1 MTSDESQ
8 TMNGNTHSLVASL
21 IWSAIGL
28 GLFVYG
34 KRQQAMAPLFGGLLL
49 IGISYFIGSA
59 LHMSLAG
66 ASVLAVI
73 CWLHKKEL

>member
-1 MTSDESQ
+1 
-8 TMNGNTHSLVASL
+8 MNGNAHSLVASL
-21 IWSAIGL
+21 LWGAVGL

-59 LHMSLAG
+59 LYMSLAG
-66 ASVLAVI
+66 GALLAVI
-73 CWLHKKEL
+73 CWLQKREL